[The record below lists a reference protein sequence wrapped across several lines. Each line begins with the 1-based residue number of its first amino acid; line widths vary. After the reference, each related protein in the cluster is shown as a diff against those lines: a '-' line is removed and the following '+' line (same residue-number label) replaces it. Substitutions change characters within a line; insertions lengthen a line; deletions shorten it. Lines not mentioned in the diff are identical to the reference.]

1 MASLKITAIIVAAG
15 KGIRFGGEGVKK
27 QFQLLSGKPVIAH
40 SIECFEKS
48 DSVGEIVLV
57 VPEDSIDYCRKEIVE
72 EFGFKKV
79 TKVVPGG
86 EERQDSVEKGFNSV
100 SEDVDLVLIHDGVRP
115 FVTLQLID
123 AVIKE
128 AARSGAAIIAIPA
141 KDTVKKTSADGFIES
156 TIPRE
161 LICLAQTPQAFR
173 YDVLKKAYRRI
184 KGRASKFTDESSLVE
199 EVGVRV
205 RLVKGSLLNI
215 KITTEEDLLLGE
227 LILKE
232 GIFKYFHE

>member
-1 MASLKITAIIVAAG
+1 MARLKTTAIIVAAG
-15 KGIRFGGEGVKK
+15 KGSRFGGGVKK

-40 SIECFEKS
+40 STACFEKS

-57 VPEDSIDYCRKEIVE
+57 VPEDSVDYCRKEIVE

-86 EERQDSVEKGFNSV
+86 EERQDSVEKGFSYV

-115 FVTLQLID
+115 FIPLRLID

-128 AARSGAAIIAIPA
+128 AARSGAAIIAMPA
-141 KDTVKKTSADGFIES
+141 KDTVKRTSPDGFIEG
-156 TIPRE
+156 TIHRE
-161 LICLAQTPQAFR
+161 FIWLAQTPQAFR
-173 YDVLKKAYRRI
+173 YDVLKKAYGRM

-199 EVGVRV
+199 ELGVPV
-205 RLVKGSLLNI
+205 KLVKGSLLNI
-215 KITTEEDLLLGE
+215 KITTEEDLILGE
-227 LILKE
+227 LILKA
-232 GIFKYFHE
+232 GTYTRG